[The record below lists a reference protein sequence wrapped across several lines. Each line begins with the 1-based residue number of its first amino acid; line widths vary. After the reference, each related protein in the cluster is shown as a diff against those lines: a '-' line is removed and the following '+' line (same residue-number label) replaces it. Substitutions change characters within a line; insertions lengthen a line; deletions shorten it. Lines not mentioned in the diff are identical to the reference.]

1 MGILKER
8 SWILMKKRQK
18 KDNATIAVGMD
29 TENDLQEEATMEEI
43 EKGDYTQ
50 VTTLSYD
57 ENDPS

>member
-1 MGILKER
+1 
-8 SWILMKKRQK
+8 MKKRQQK
-18 KDNATIAVGMD
+18 EEPTIAVGMD
-29 TENDLQEEATMEEI
+29 TEDELREDASMEEV